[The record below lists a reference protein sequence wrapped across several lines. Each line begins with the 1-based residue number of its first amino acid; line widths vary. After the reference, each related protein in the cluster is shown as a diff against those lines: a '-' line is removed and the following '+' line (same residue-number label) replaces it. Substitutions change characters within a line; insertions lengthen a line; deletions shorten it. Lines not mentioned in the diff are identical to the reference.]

1 MASRN
6 RQQGLQYA
14 MDGKFK
20 ILSFMNT
27 GKSLELRPR
36 HSGLKLAN

>member
-14 MDGKFK
+14 MDGQFK

-27 GKSLELRPR
+27 GKTTGIEAKAFWSQA
-36 HSGLKLAN
+36 S